1 MLKFKKEFGNGQMV
15 KENIEEFNKHFEF
28 NIMKYF
34 DYLVENKTSAMNII
48 ENNKNFKKLRLA
60 EQKLI

>member
-1 MLKFKKEFGNGQMV
+1 
-15 KENIEEFNKHFEF
+15 
-28 NIMKYF
+28 MKYF

-60 EQKLI
+60 E